1 VLLENVG
8 KVIIPLTIDDYPVLI
23 VSLRFLMSVSF
34 QRLTSQRLIRV
45 FGHGHHPIRR
55 FHRERYGRCKS
66 RGGAAVLCPLV
77 QSQSQHRHERM
88 EERLTLSICLPTKMC
103 FEL

>member
-1 VLLENVG
+1 MSSVGITQSSGRGGVLRCVPLINQFRLVLLENVG

-55 FHRERYGRCKS
+55 FH
-66 RGGAAVLCPLV
+66 
-77 QSQSQHRHERM
+77 
-88 EERLTLSICLPTKMC
+88 
-103 FEL
+103 